1 MLGRGVNDLPWEKK
15 GLPGGPEVGG
25 GTIQKFSLHF
35 KITFH

>member
-25 GTIQKFSLHF
+25 GNYTEFFPTL
-35 KITFH
+35 